1 MKKIFKHKVIS
12 GALQF
17 TIFIGVIIALIL
29 AGLVM
34 LQNTHNFFIQQSKST
49 IENIQLANSGIMFLR
64 QQKNLIADTITI
76 DQLSRDN
83 EKVQVQSS
91 LWGIY
96 EKAIVKT
103 THRKKIFYKSALLGT
118 QIDNLKRSNLYLQD
132 NFKPLVLVGNTILK
146 GNAFLPAQGVKPGYI
161 AGEGFYGVNLING
174 ASYKSDDKLPKLR
187 DRYKESIEQLSKF
200 QVYKEENYLR
210 ESEIVRFTNSFL
222 KPTKIWNSKSEIILS
237 NNELSGNIIIQ
248 SEQKITVKKSATLKD
263 IILIAPII
271 IIEDEVSGNFQVI
284 CNKQIKVG
292 VDCKLNYPSALVLL
306 EKKDEVTASQMSD
319 IPIFIDKRTEIRGSI
334 LYLKAIKKND
344 FNTQVILN
352 EESIIKGEVYCEGN
366 LELKGKVV
374 GSVYTEQF
382 VVNKAGSV
390 FINHIYNGQIAND
403 NFPNQFCGL
412 LFKDNQ
418 KSVAKWMY

>member
-1 MKKIFKHKVIS
+1 M
-12 GALQF
+12 
-17 TIFIGVIIALIL
+17 
-29 AGLVM
+29 
-34 LQNTHNFFIQQSKST
+34 
-49 IENIQLANSGIMFLR
+49 
-64 QQKNLIADTITI
+64 
-76 DQLSRDN
+76 
-83 EKVQVQSS
+83 
-91 LWGIY
+91 
-96 EKAIVKT
+96 
-103 THRKKIFYKSALLGT
+103 
-118 QIDNLKRSNLYLQD
+118 
-132 NFKPLVLVGNTILK
+132 
-146 GNAFLPAQGVKPGYI
+146 
-161 AGEGFYGVNLING
+161 
-174 ASYKSDDKLPKLR
+174 
-187 DRYKESIEQLSKF
+187 
-200 QVYKEENYLR
+200 
-210 ESEIVRFTNSFL
+210 
-222 KPTKIWNSKSEIILS
+222 
-237 NNELSGNIIIQ
+237 
-248 SEQKITVKKSATLKD
+248 
-263 IILIAPII
+263 
-271 IIEDEVSGNFQVI
+271 
-284 CNKQIKVG
+284 
-292 VDCKLNYPSALVLL
+292 VLL